1 MSSAPIG
8 DRLTE
13 LGRELDRW
21 LAAAL
26 DRWGPRAERF
36 HGMLAYPLG
45 WTDERLARLVEPA
58 PAGKRLR
65 PCLTMLVCEAVCG
78 DAGRALPAAAAV
90 ELVHNFSLVHDDIQ
104 DQSDTRRGR
113 PTVWANWGLAQ
124 AINVGD
130 SLFALAELALMSES
144 TVDPA
149 RVLECGRVLNG
160 ACLRLVEGQF
170 LDLDLQASGKA
181 SFTAYEQMIAG
192 KTGALIECSARLGA
206 IFGGADPVTVEGL
219 AEYARALGAAFQ
231 YQDDYLGMWGDP
243 DVTGKPADTDL
254 KTRKQS
260 LPVVLA
266 LDERGP
272 VAEHFRA
279 IFTGSREITD
289 EVATEAHRCL
299 DDLDIR
305 QRVEALVEERH
316 RHALD
321 VLPRFEPGVHT
332 GALASLVNVL
342 LTRQS

>member
-8 DRLTE
+8 DRLSE
-13 LGRELDRW
+13 LGGELDRW

-45 WTDERLARLVEPA
+45 WTDERLVRLAEPA

-65 PCLTMLVCEAVCG
+65 PCLTMLVCEAICG

-104 DQSDTRRGR
+104 DQSDTRRAR
-113 PTVWANWGLAQ
+113 PTVWSNWGMAQ

-130 SLFALAELALMSES
+130 SLFALAELALMSAS
-144 TVDPA
+144 GVDPA
-149 RVLECGRVLNG
+149 RVLECGRVLNS

-170 LDLDLQASGKA
+170 RDLDLQASGKA
-181 SFTAYEQMIAG
+181 SFAAYEQMIAG

-206 IFGGADPVTVEGL
+206 IFGGADGATVEGI

-243 DVTGKPADTDL
+243 GVTGKPADTDL

-272 VAEHFRA
+272 VAERFRA
-279 IFTGSREITD
+279 LFTQPSEITD
-289 EVATEAHRCL
+289 DVAAAARRCL

-305 QRVEALVEERH
+305 RRVELLVEERH
-316 RHALD
+316 RHA
-321 VLPRFEPGVHT
+321 VEVMPRLQPAVRT
-332 GALASLVNVL
+332 AALASLVDVL
-342 LTRQS
+342 LARQS